1 MCGIAGIIS
10 RNPEVVR
17 EALPPMVAAQVHRG
31 PDDSG
36 DLYLPLQSA
45 TLGFGFRRLSI
56 LDLTQAGHQ
65 PMVHPDTGDA
75 LMFNGEIYNFRE
87 LRAELE
93 AAGAVFRSHGDTE
106 VLLHALVRWD
116 VGALNRLDGMFAFAF
131 YKAKEQKLLLARDP
145 LGIKPL
151 YTARDKDVFL
161 FASEMRS
168 LLASQ
173 HIARKCDPCAIA
185 SFLAYGS
192 AQSPHTMLKRIE
204 LFPPGCWQEI
214 SADVLNYRLALPQP
228 YWDVPPPCSAD
239 TTQQACEKI
248 REKMNQSV
256 RAHLESDVPV
266 GVFLSSGLD
275 STITATLA
283 AKYTNQLRTFTVGFA
298 DNPDLS
304 ESAVAAET
312 ARLIHTQHHD
322 IQILSDQAE
331 HACVEWLESLD
342 RPSVDGLNTF
352 IISQAVRAEGIVVAL
367 SGLGGD
373 ELFAG
378 YSGFWRIPRLLRAL
392 RSIHWLPSSARSL
405 LATAAT
411 WGRPT
416 AVAEKATDMA
426 TSDGSLLELELLTRR
441 VMSNQQ
447 LADLGIDG
455 HALGLTKGLLSP
467 SLMDTLRIDPDDPVW
482 TISLLESRLYMSN
495 TLLRDTDANGMAH
508 GLEIRVPFLDRRM
521 LDYVYSLPGS
531 VRMPTSRSS
540 KYLLRRTF
548 ADLLRPQV
556 TKRRKSGF
564 TLPIGRWMAGPLRDM
579 CEDAIKHL
587 KTQGLLRPEAVDKI
601 WNEFI
606 SSTERSHWSRPFA
619 LCVLGHYLRRYKIS

>member
-1 MCGIAGIIS
+1 MGC
-10 RNPEVVR
+10 R
-17 EALPPMVAAQVHRG
+17 
-31 PDDSG
+31 
-36 DLYLPLQSA
+36 
-45 TLGFGFRRLSI
+45 
-56 LDLTQAGHQ
+56 
-65 PMVHPDTGDA
+65 
-75 LMFNGEIYNFRE
+75 
-87 LRAELE
+87 
-93 AAGAVFRSHGDTE
+93 
-106 VLLHALVRWD
+106 
-116 VGALNRLDGMFAFAF
+116 ALNRLDGMYAFAF

-173 HIARKCDPCAIA
+173 HIREMRSARDRQLFSVRLGTVAAYNAAANRAIPAGVLARNRRGGLELPHVASPEVLGCATTV
-185 SFLAYGS
+185 Y
-192 AQSPHTMLKRIE
+192 
-204 LFPPGCWQEI
+204 
-214 SADVLNYRLALPQP
+214 QP
-228 YWDVPPPCSAD
+228 TTRKKLAD
-239 TTQQACEKI
+239 TI
-248 REKMNQSV
+248 RERMNQSV
-256 RAHLESDVPV
+256 REHLESDVPV

-312 ARLIHTQHHD
+312 ARLINTQHHD
-322 IQILSDQAE
+322 IQILSDRAE
-331 HACVEWLESLD
+331 QACVDWLQALD

-392 RSIHWLPSSARSL
+392 RTIHWLPSSVRSL
-405 LATAAT
+405 LATAST

-455 HALGLTKGLLSP
+455 HALGLTKDLLSP

-556 TKRRKSGF
+556 TKRAQVGLYVADWPLDGGAAARHVR
-564 TLPIGRWMAGPLRDM
+564 GRD
-579 CEDAIKHL
+579 
-587 KTQGLLRPEAVDKI
+587 
-601 WNEFI
+601 
-606 SSTERSHWSRPFA
+606 
-619 LCVLGHYLRRYKIS
+619 